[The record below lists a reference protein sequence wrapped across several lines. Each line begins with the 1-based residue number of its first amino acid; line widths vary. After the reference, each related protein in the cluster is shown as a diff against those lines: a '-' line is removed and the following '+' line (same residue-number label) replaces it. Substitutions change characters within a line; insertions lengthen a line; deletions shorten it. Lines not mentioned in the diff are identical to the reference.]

1 MYTHTPYIYLFSSPY
16 GTFTK
21 LDHVM
26 GQKANL
32 CKFKRTKIIQ
42 RMFPNHNEIKSEIN
56 DRNISG
62 KSPNI
67 LKLNNTLLNNP
78 KVRKETAGKMRK
90 YSEFNEQ

>member
-1 MYTHTPYIYLFSSPY
+1 MYFFSSPY

-42 RMFPNHNEIKSEIN
+42 RMFPNHNEIKPKIN

-62 KSPNI
+62 KFPNI

-78 KVRKETAGKMRK
+78 TVKKEAAGKMQK
-90 YSEFNEQ
+90 CFEFNEQ